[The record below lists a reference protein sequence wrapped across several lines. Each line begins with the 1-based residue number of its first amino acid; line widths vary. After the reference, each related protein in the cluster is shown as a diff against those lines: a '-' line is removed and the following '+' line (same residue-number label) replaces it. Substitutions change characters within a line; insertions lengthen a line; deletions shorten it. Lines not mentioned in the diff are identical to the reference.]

1 MKRQCYNPY
10 LPSWEYIP
18 DAEPKVF
25 GQRLYIYGSHD
36 LFGAKEYCEGDYVCW
51 STPVDDLSDW
61 RYEGVIFKKQ
71 DTPWNKENLSYY
83 APDVVRGTDGRYY
96 LYYSVANTSITS
108 VAVCDEPAGKY
119 QYLGDVHFPDGR
131 VYGSKP
137 EDWFMF
143 DPAVLVDDDGRVF
156 LYVGS
161 GQKSNGQFGH
171 EIKGLFVM
179 ELSSDMLT
187 IISEPTIIMPADF
200 DPKKPN
206 YWEGPSIRH
215 IGEWYYLVYPATDIT
230 GLNYA
235 MSLFPDKGFI
245 PKGPIHSSSDIGLE
259 GRKLMNAAYPMG
271 NSHGGMVCVHGQWY
285 IFDHRTTNGAK
296 RNRQAVAEPI
306 EIREDGTIRMVEST
320 SCGLNGGPLKGIG
333 TYPAYIACVLHH
345 AGMFGLRNPMDG
357 PEITQDGPD
366 YEPPEPAEREVTI
379 ETESAAPKAYI
390 SKMKNGSI
398 AGFRYFDL
406 TESTH
411 IAVTVRGAGGVLEL
425 LPGEKDP
432 VIASIPL
439 AGTADWTTAGVK
451 FDAGRLALESGR
463 PLDSCPLYF
472 RYKGKGT
479 LDILSITLA

>member
-18 DAEPKVF
+18 DAEPRVF

-51 STPVDDLSDW
+51 STPVEDLSDW
-61 RYEGVIFKKQ
+61 RYEGVIFKRQ

-108 VAVCDEPAGKY
+108 VAVCDKPAGKY

-200 DPKKPN
+200 NPKKPN

-245 PKGPIHSSSDIGLE
+245 HKGPIHSSSDIGLE
-259 GRKLMNAAYPMG
+259 GRKLTGKSQNV
-271 NSHGGMVCVHGQWY
+271 HCQLDIMVHC
-285 IFDHRTTNGAK
+285 IFLMPLLQVVRLPLRTLYSQERSLFDFLSQKVLAINH
-296 RNRQAVAEPI
+296 
-306 EIREDGTIRMVEST
+306 EIRQSHSQRYHNQKDLLI
-320 SCGLNGGPLKGIG
+320 P
-333 TYPAYIACVLHH
+333 PALY
-345 AGMFGLRNPMDG
+345 LRRR
-357 PEITQDGPD
+357 T
-366 YEPPEPAEREVTI
+366 
-379 ETESAAPKAYI
+379 
-390 SKMKNGSI
+390 
-398 AGFRYFDL
+398 
-406 TESTH
+406 
-411 IAVTVRGAGGVLEL
+411 
-425 LPGEKDP
+425 
-432 VIASIPL
+432 
-439 AGTADWTTAGVK
+439 
-451 FDAGRLALESGR
+451 
-463 PLDSCPLYF
+463 
-472 RYKGKGT
+472 
-479 LDILSITLA
+479 